1 MQTLPAKDY
10 AAMTNPGNM
19 ISFSPGD
26 GCVGMDK
33 TGLLTGFRVGVRSAV
48 IPFFQSLSPCYQQS
62 PAINDKSVPYDAG
75 SAAQTGQSTLKDICQ
90 GAGFVA
96 QLAGAWVPEVKLLA
110 DVVAR
115 LSTYGS
121 FGGKVIEY
129 LQEQNAING
138 ELSAPKSTGEKHRS
152 CAQNSVP
159 QGALI
164 ASTIVALA
172 QIPVAAAVPDSSK
185 ETIPVPDRETLAQ
198 IGKNDKYPLSGH
210 YVQTQDINS
219 DVSIGSED
227 QPFYGHYDGGCHTIS
242 GQRHCLFGKLAE
254 HGVVSNLRM
263 AQAHVESDDQYSAV
277 VACEMGE
284 GSRME
289 NLLIEHSSL
298 LTNKEG
304 NLLVPGRVLMTRAG
318 LVTGRQQEN
327 SHIEQIGINNCSIT
341 STGGAASVGI
351 ISGVSKGYIRHV
363 TVNKSQAKTERVNSI
378 AGIGAGVVKEGQI
391 DHLTVLNS
399 QAETDEL
406 GSTAGIG
413 AGEISRSGRVKHL
426 TTFNSSVETRKES
439 SDAGIGAG
447 RCFGLFEEGTAIAC
461 NATALGEESNVGI
474 GVGFNN
480 GEALDI
486 RAIYCLVNATGQK
499 ANAAIGTG
507 YFETG
512 KTENITI
519 VNSSITASG
528 KDSRADIGA
537 GKINSFLSSIN
548 HHSIKSMTDSVRGA
562 NVTVNGILQNI
573 RNVSQATLDQLCDIA
588 DQRFIAKDCQVIGQF
603 SKDDWNC
610 ASTVSPTV
618 PSLVNLTASA
628 TALLNNTATPA
639 VSLVT
644 GAESGAALSTG
655 AIAGISAGVV
665 GVLGLGALFAW
676 RYYVHR
682 TDPDTMTMRVLKS
695 HRKHSRFQMGK
706 MSDFD

>member
-1 MQTLPAKDY
+1 MQTFPVKDY
-10 AAMTNPGNM
+10 AAITSPGNIFSM
-19 ISFSPGD
+19 SPGN
-26 GCVGMDK
+26 GCIGMDEA
-33 TGLLTGFRVGVRSAV
+33 GLLRGFSVRVRSAV
-48 IPFFQSLSPCYQQS
+48 IPFFQSLSPSYQQ
-62 PAINDKSVPYDAG
+62 PRATNDKSVSYDVGPAG
-75 SAAQTGQSTLKDICQ
+75 QTGQSALKDICQ

-96 QLAGAWVPEVKLLA
+96 QLAGAWVPQVKLLA

-129 LQEQNAING
+129 LQDKNVITGQ
-138 ELSAPKSTGEKHRS
+138 LSAPKCTGEKSRS
-152 CAQNSVP
+152 FTQNSAPEGVLT
-159 QGALI
+159 A
-164 ASTIVALA
+164 ATIVALS
-172 QIPVAAAVPDSSK
+172 QMPIAAAMPDGSK
-185 ETIPVPDRETLAQ
+185 ATNRPIPVPDRETLEQ
-198 IGKNDKYPLSGH
+198 IGHNDTYPLSGH

-219 DVSIGSED
+219 DVSIGNED

-242 GQRHCLFGKLAE
+242 GQRRCLFGKLAE

-263 AQAHVESDDQYSAV
+263 AQAHVNSDEKYSAV
-277 VACEMGE
+277 VACKMGE
-284 GSRME
+284 GSRVK

-298 LTNKEG
+298 LTSKDG
-304 NLLVPGRVLMTRAG
+304 IPPFFVPGTDPKTHAG
-318 LVTGRQQEN
+318 LVTGHQRED
-327 SHIEQIGINNCSIT
+327 SHIEQIGINNCSMT
-341 STGGAASVGI
+341 STGEAASVGI
-351 ISGVSKGYIRHV
+351 ISGVSEGYIRHI
-363 TVNKSQAKTERVNSI
+363 TVNNSRAKTERDYSI
-378 AGIGAGVVKEGQI
+378 AGIGAGVVKGRI

-406 GSTAGIG
+406 DSIAGIG
-413 AGEISRSGRVKHL
+413 AGEISRGGRVKHL
-426 TTFNSSVETRKES
+426 TTFNSSVETGKEN

-447 RCFGLFEEGTAIAC
+447 RCFGLLEEATAIAC
-461 NATALGEESNVGI
+461 NATALGEGSNVGI
-474 GVGFNN
+474 GVGRNR
-480 GEALDI
+480 GEAIDI
-486 RAIYCLVNATGQK
+486 RAIYCLVNATGQN
-499 ANAAIGTG
+499 ANAAIGTVNFRG
-507 YFETG
+507 G
-512 KTENITI
+512 RTENITV
-519 VNSSITASG
+519 VNSGITASG
-528 KDSRADIGA
+528 KDSTADIGA
-537 GKINSFLSSIN
+537 GKD
-548 HHSIKSMTDSVRGA
+548 KSVTDSVRGA

-573 RNVSQATLDQLCDIA
+573 RNVTQATLDQLCDIA
-588 DQRFIAKDCQVIGQF
+588 DQRFIANDCRVTGQF

-610 ASTVSPTV
+610 TSTVSPTV